1 MRALGIRTTLLLL
14 VALVLWTAAGVSQSG
29 YFSGDIAA
37 IKHPLPT
44 LQLLPLEDTHSGSLE
59 DLAGQPFL
67 LNFWASWC
75 VTCQEENK
83 FLNLLSR
90 EGIPLAGVAL
100 KDSSD
105 DAKRWL
111 NRFGSPFTVSLEDPN
126 GEYAARLGVQ
136 GAPETFIIDSEGH
149 VRFHYQGLIQPEVW
163 QQRLKPLLDE
173 LQQSQ

>member
-1 MRALGIRTTLLLL
+1 MRALGIKTTLLLL
-14 VALVLWTAAGVSQSG
+14 VALILWTAAGVSQSG

-44 LQLLPLEDTHSGSLE
+44 LRLPPLEDNDNENLD

-83 FLNLLSR
+83 FLNQLSR
-90 EGIPLAGVAL
+90 QGIPLAGVAL

-111 NRFGSPFTVSLEDPN
+111 NRFGSPFMVSLQDPN

-136 GAPETFIIDSEGH
+136 GAPETFVVDSEGH

-163 QQRLKPLLDE
+163 RQRLKPLLDE